1 MFNIPRVLDLWN
13 QRNNSFIDTPNILQM
28 MINSR
33 NQISHFCLWHNFLIL
48 PFLFIYIINRITN
61 NKEDSPFCIQFFMR
75 IIKKKKLT
83 ITTYVVI
90 LLLFKNFLRT
100 VELYTFY
107 IVSSI
112 FISTVLMMEHFFLII
127 SYLRFPLTWLSFHFL
142 SNHATLPPFF
152 FF

>member
-1 MFNIPRVLDLWN
+1 MLDLWN

-75 IIKKKKLT
+75 IIKKKKTNNCYLCCYPITFQKFLT
-83 ITTYVVI
+83 NCRTIYFLYCLI
-90 LLLFKNFLRT
+90 YFYKYSIDDGAFFSHYLLPSL
-100 VELYTFY
+100 
-107 IVSSI
+107 SSDMI
-112 FISTVLMMEHFFLII
+112 FIS
-127 SYLRFPLTWLSFHFL
+127 FPIKSCHLT
-142 SNHATLPPFF
+142 PFF
-152 FF
+152 FFLI